1 MDPGRP
7 SRLAELTRRLR
18 AAGQDP
24 TAEEVADAVWL
35 AQWLPSP
42 GAGGGPGGGPD
53 GGGAAGPL
61 TGDGSHGVP
70 HGGAGSGSRSAS
82 GDLRDPEG
90 DRRDPAAPTGPEP
103 DPDSNP
109 DSNPDPGTTPASVP
123 PPRRAEYVDLRL
135 SGGARART
143 SGGAGAGLGAALP
156 VRAPGANALPGLL
169 GLQKA
174 LRPLRRYATGLPARP
189 GEGRLDEEAT
199 AERSAALGILTPV
212 LRPAAGRRP
221 DIQLLMDTGP
231 AMVVWERMVEELRQA
246 CQQSGAFRDVQ
257 VHRLYDT
264 GEGPPCVTTTSD
276 PEGRPRLRPADQLHD
291 PTGRRLTLLVSDCV
305 GPLWQRGAA
314 QRLVHQWPRHAPL
327 ALVQP
332 LPPRLWSRTALRVE
346 PGALLRPPTPG
357 GQVCFE
363 PDEEEW
369 EPVAGDRRALP
380 VLTPTP
386 EAFASWARLLT
397 GHGGGAV
404 RGWAARVGP
413 PPGGPF
419 APAGAITYERTTA
432 GGAPG
437 APAYTSA
444 PTYAPVPEYAP
455 GAARRADDELL
466 RAFRAGASP
475 GAVRL
480 AVHLAAAP
488 LALPV
493 MQLVQR
499 AMLPDTGPMEL
510 AEVLLS
516 GLLRRLPGATPY
528 PCFSYPPGVQAHLLG
543 SLDRGA
549 AALVLKHCSEFVER
563 HFGQGTRNFP
573 ALAAAR
579 LAGHPADTA
588 NEPPGTAGATAGAS
602 DVPAEAADPTGS
614 LLSAGP
620 GEEDEQPPGA
630 AAELF
635 ARIPARVL
643 RFYQPDLV
651 TPEPFAAARRL
662 FAQWR
667 GQSDPA
673 LLATARELAEAAL
686 SGGGNGNGG
695 VNGDGIGAA
704 GIGAGDGAPVRPEE
718 IAGARLVLGQ
728 VLFAQAGT
736 AAVRDRGQRQDL
748 LTRALGELALA
759 AGAAP
764 PGSAD
769 WAEARL
775 EQAATLHALWRHNG
789 DTARLDAALDAL
801 AGEPAVWPESH
812 RHALFARRGR
822 LLLARGEGPAAVAA
836 FTEALAVRE
845 TGPLLLD
852 LFDALHLSASSPDS
866 ALALAPVPAPTPA
879 SVRDAE
885 ADALDRAE
893 PLLGD
898 STALRLRWTT
908 ARARLY
914 DATGDGP
921 AADAAYEQATLLTPA
936 DGEQRGRLLLTWG
949 ESLLRRAATG
959 TGTAPVDRAESVLRE
974 ALTSLP
980 ADTPARARARVLIGS
995 VLALRYDRAGF
1006 LPDLYESRH
1015 LLEQAVRAARTP
1027 AERAEVW
1034 LQLGW
1039 VRLRLG
1045 ETGWDEGPDQ
1055 ALLAY
1060 ERAAED
1066 ARTAHGDTPGTV
1078 TLARALHAEGAV
1090 LRLTGRHGRAADVL
1104 RAAAG
1109 QWRRLDAAL
1118 MEVDQ
1123 TDIARTR
1130 ALLAEAEAGPG
1141 PLPGRIPPAER
1152 RRIAPPWW
1160 PWREVA
1166 G

>member
-24 TAEEVADAVWL
+24 TAEEIADAVWL
-35 AQWLPSP
+35 AQWLPPP
-42 GAGGGPGGGPD
+42 GAGGGPD
-53 GGGAAGPL
+53 EGGAAGPL
-61 TGDGSHGVP
+61 AGDGPHRVP
-70 HGGAGSGSRSAS
+70 YGGAGSGSGSVS
-82 GDLRDPEG
+82 GDLRGPEG
-90 DRRDPAAPTGPEP
+90 DRRDPAAPGPRAAPTDPDP

-109 DSNPDPGTTPASVP
+109 DHDPGSTPASVP
-123 PPRRAEYVDLRL
+123 GPRRAEYVDLRL
-135 SGGARART
+135 PGGVRART

-174 LRPLRRYATGLPARP
+174 LRPLRRYAIGLPARP

-369 EPVAGDRRALP
+369 EPVAGDRRVLP

-413 PPGGPF
+413 PPSGPF

-432 GGAPG
+432 RDAPG
-437 APAYTSA
+437 APAHT
-444 PTYAPVPEYAP
+444 PVPEYAP

-579 LAGHPADTA
+579 LAGHPADA
-588 NEPPGTAGATAGAS
+588 GNEPPGAPGAAVGAS
-602 DVPAEAADPTGS
+602 GDPARAPAHADYSDSTGS

-620 GEEDEQPPGA
+620 GEEDEQPAGA

-651 TPEPFAAARRL
+651 APEPFAAARRL

-686 SGGGNGNGG
+686 SGGYGSGG
-695 VNGDGIGAA
+695 GSGG
-704 GIGAGDGAPVRPEE
+704 GIGAGGVGGVGEGAPVRPEE

-759 AGAAP
+759 ARTAP

-775 EQAATLHALWRHNG
+775 EQAATLHALWRHTG

-801 AGEPAVWPESH
+801 AGDPAGWPESH

-822 LLLARGEGPAAVAA
+822 LFLARGEGPGAVAA
-836 FTEALAVRE
+836 FTEALALRE

-852 LFDALHLSASSPDS
+852 LADALRLSASSPDP
-866 ALALAPVPAPTPA
+866 ARATAPAATPV
-879 SVRDAE
+879 SVHDAE

-921 AADAAYEQATLLTPA
+921 AADAAYERATLLTPA

-980 ADTPARARARVLIGS
+980 ADTPVRGRARVLIGS

-1066 ARTAHGDTPGTV
+1066 ARAAHGDTPGTV

-1090 LRLTGRHGRAADVL
+1090 LRLTGRHGRAVDAL
-1104 RAAAG
+1104 RTAAG